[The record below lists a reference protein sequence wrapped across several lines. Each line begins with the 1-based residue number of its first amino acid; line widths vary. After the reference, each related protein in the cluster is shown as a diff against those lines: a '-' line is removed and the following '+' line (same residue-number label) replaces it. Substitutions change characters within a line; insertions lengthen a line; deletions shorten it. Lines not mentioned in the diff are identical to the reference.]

1 MWRVLVLSDN
11 LVIDSLPLKKPIILF
26 ISLVL
31 KVGGGN
37 VDSNNIEY
45 YYILQQRRTRTCSC
59 A

>member
-31 KVGGGN
+31 KVGGN